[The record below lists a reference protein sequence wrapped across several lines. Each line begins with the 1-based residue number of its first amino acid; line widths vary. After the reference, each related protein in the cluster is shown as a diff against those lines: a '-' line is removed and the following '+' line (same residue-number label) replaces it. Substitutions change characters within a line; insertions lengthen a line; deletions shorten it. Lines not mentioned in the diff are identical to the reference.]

1 MKQIMVLCAMIALGV
16 ALIAVVNGFGGNIND
31 LATAAEGLIPATIT
45 APTL

>member
-16 ALIAVVNGFGGNIND
+16 ALIAVVNGFGANIGALSD
-31 LATAAEGLIPATIT
+31 AAEALIPNTIS